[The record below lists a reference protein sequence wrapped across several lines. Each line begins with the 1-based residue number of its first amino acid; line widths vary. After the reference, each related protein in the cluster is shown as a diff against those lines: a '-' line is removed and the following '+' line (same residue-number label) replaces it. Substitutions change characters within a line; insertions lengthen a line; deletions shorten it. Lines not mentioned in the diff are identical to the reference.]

1 MSNYDTAIS
10 FGELY
15 SGLEKC
21 RRNVMWKDSVAGY
34 SINALKNTYK
44 LRQSLLK
51 QTYKIDPYQ
60 VFTIHEP
67 KDRTIMATRIKDR
80 QMQRSLC
87 DNILYPQLTRS
98 FIRDNCACLRGRGVD
113 DALGRMDTH
122 LHRHYRKHGPDGWV
136 LQCDIKQYFASTRHD
151 VAINAIAKRV
161 ADPRAVDRAKEIIR
175 SFGSD
180 GVGIGLGSQVSQLT
194 ELAVLD
200 DLDHYIKERL
210 RIKHYI
216 RYMDDFVLIHA
227 DKAYLIDCLDRI
239 SEILTDLGLSLNR
252 KTQIYPLRQG
262 VRFLKWRFILS
273 DTGKVIRKMNPKSIS
288 KERRKLRKLKA
299 LVDQGRLD
307 MQRVRENYQSWR
319 ANAARG
325 NTRGL
330 LIEMDKYYQTVFRE
344 RWNYGKHRGKRT
356 KAA

>member
-161 ADPRAVDRAKEIIR
+161 DDPRAVDRAKEIIR

-180 GVGIGLGSQVSQLT
+180 GIGIGLGSQVSQLT

-227 DKAYLIDCLDRI
+227 DKERLVECLGHI
-239 SEILTDLGLSLNR
+239 TEILKDLGLSLNR

-299 LVDQGRLD
+299 LVDQGKLD

-330 LIEMDKYYQTVFRE
+330 LIKMDNYYQTVFGE

-356 KAA
+356 RAA